1 MDIMKHYDSTDDVLA
16 HKDKVKFWMREF
28 AVQLESRAK
37 IHDNSKLEAPE
48 KEMFD
53 IWTPELKR
61 REFGGDEYKQALAE
75 MGKGLKH
82 HYENNRHHPEHY
94 ENGIEGMTI
103 VDIIEMICDWMAAA
117 ETKGVP
123 IDMDYLANR
132 FNISNQLTKI
142 IVNTTGDFIR

>member
-1 MDIMKHYDSTDDVLA
+1 
-16 HKDKVKFWMREF
+16 
-28 AVQLESRAK
+28 
-37 IHDNSKLEAPE
+37 
-48 KEMFD
+48 MFD